1 MSHSRTLAAF
11 AGFVL
16 LAGCASHSP
25 WPSVDGSAPS
35 GSYQVAAAPGAGLFG
50 GASSGTFVGEKIA
63 QLRGDLRAL
72 EGQIGGRSAEL
83 QQVRMQLVQNAQDYY
98 TRIASINAR
107 LQGGTTPGN
116 PRLVQEWNQ
125 AQAQLSAIDGTI
137 AQLTELSNR
146 VATDAAL
153 TTYLLDATRSAYE
166 IPGAVEE
173 DHTQLAL
180 LQDEINRAKVQ
191 IDRLH
196 GEINQEVARQT
207 AYVAGERRDLS
218 SLAQAIK
225 QGELHAGRG
234 MMTSA
239 AMPASYDG
247 GYGVSDRPLVIIRFD
262 RPNVAYEQPLYTAVS
277 QAIDRRPEARFEV
290 VAVSSG
296 HGASAGAQRNAERVM
311 QTFADMGMPRDRVRM
326 SSSGGASGVDEVHV
340 YVR

>member
-1 MSHSRTLAAF
+1 
-11 AGFVL
+11 
-16 LAGCASHSP
+16 
-25 WPSVDGSAPS
+25 
-35 GSYQVAAAPGAGLFG
+35 
-50 GASSGTFVGEKIA
+50 
-63 QLRGDLRAL
+63 
-72 EGQIGGRSAEL
+72 
-83 QQVRMQLVQNAQDYY
+83 
-98 TRIASINAR
+98 
-107 LQGGTTPGN
+107 
-116 PRLVQEWNQ
+116 
-125 AQAQLSAIDGTI
+125 
-137 AQLTELSNR
+137 
-146 VATDAAL
+146 
-153 TTYLLDATRSAYE
+153 
-166 IPGAVEE
+166 
-173 DHTQLAL
+173 
-180 LQDEINRAKVQ
+180 VQ

-290 VAVSSG
+290 VAGSSG